1 MTDRDSARWKMDPQA
16 VQKRRNLFWET
27 FAADV
32 SHVSMTIGSQQANS
46 LPFLHQSLA
55 LGRPPTIQLS
65 YVDCEFPLDE
75 EATIDNE
82 GSTQHGCG
90 YHA

>member
-32 SHVSMTIGSQQANS
+32 SHVSMTIGSRQANS
-46 LPFLHQSLA
+46 
-55 LGRPPTIQLS
+55 
-65 YVDCEFPLDE
+65 
-75 EATIDNE
+75 
-82 GSTQHGCG
+82 
-90 YHA
+90 

>member
-1 MTDRDSARWKMDPQA
+1 MDPLT

-32 SHVSMTIGSQQANS
+32 SHVSVTIRSRQASS

-82 GSTQHGCG
+82 GSTQHGCE